1 MPFAISSPAME
12 ASPESLSQTRYRS
25 GFQAARHREK
35 PDQNKLAPALSTQAR
50 LPGSACFHYKQP
62 VVEKKLY
69 TDEEALQALLEGR
82 EQGLDHFFNCY
93 YSPLTY
99 FVLKLTGDQQLA
111 EDITSEA
118 FVKLWHRREE
128 LSGEGSLKAYL
139 YRMVRN
145 AAIDHMRMQKRTSAA
160 LTGLVQTSHE
170 SEAPVLH
177 RMIESEMLDQV
188 YRSLQHLP
196 PKCSQVFRM
205 FYLQGKSYAEI
216 ADELGLSP
224 HTVRNQK
231 ARALRLLKTKLSYF
245 SYFAALLLVF

>member
-1 MPFAISSPAME
+1 
-12 ASPESLSQTRYRS
+12 
-25 GFQAARHREK
+25 
-35 PDQNKLAPALSTQAR
+35 
-50 LPGSACFHYKQP
+50 
-62 VVEKKLY
+62 VEKKNY
-69 TDEEALQALLEGR
+69 TDEEALIALLQGN

-93 YSPLTY
+93 YAPLTF

-111 EDITSEA
+111 EDIASEA
-118 FVKLWHRREE
+118 FVKLWKRREE

-145 AAIDHMRMQKRTSAA
+145 AAIDHMRMQKRNQAA
-160 LTGLVQTSHE
+160 R
-170 SEAPVLH
+170 SEFLHVVTEPEMPVLH
-177 RMIESEMLDQV
+177 RMIETETLDRI

-216 ADELGLSP
+216 AEELGLSP

-231 ARALRLLKTKLSYF
+231 ARALRLLKTRLSYF
-245 SYFAALLLVF
+245 SLILSAFFIF